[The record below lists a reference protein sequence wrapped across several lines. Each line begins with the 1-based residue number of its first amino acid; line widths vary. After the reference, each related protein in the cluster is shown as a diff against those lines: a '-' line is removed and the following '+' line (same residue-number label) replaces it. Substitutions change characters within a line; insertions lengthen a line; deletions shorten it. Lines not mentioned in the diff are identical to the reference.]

1 MSVYTT
7 LFVGTTPI
15 GNLLV
20 SAVAATWGV
29 PMAWVVSGVPCLLA
43 ALAAAWL
50 WSQTPTAQP
59 DLAAEVVPAVPDPIT
74 GVRGLPSADEVEA
87 ETVAERPAELVD

>member
-29 PMAWVVSGVPCLLA
+29 SAAWVVSGIPCLLV
-43 ALAAAWL
+43 ALVAAWL
-50 WSQTPTAQP
+50 WRRTPAPQP
-59 DLAAEVVPAVPDPIT
+59 DTAAEVVPAEPDPIT
-74 GVRGLPSADEVEA
+74 GVRSLPSEDEVEA
-87 ETVAERPAELVD
+87 EVEIERPAELVD

>member
-1 MSVYTT
+1 MSVYMT

-20 SAVAATWGV
+20 SAVAANWGV
-29 PMAWVVSGVPCLLA
+29 PMAWVISGVPCLLA
-43 ALAAAWL
+43 GLVAAWL
-50 WSQTPTAQP
+50 WRRAPAMRP
-59 DLAAEVVPAVPDPIT
+59 DLAAEVVPTAPDPIN
-74 GVRGLPSADEVEA
+74 GVRGLPSEAAVEA